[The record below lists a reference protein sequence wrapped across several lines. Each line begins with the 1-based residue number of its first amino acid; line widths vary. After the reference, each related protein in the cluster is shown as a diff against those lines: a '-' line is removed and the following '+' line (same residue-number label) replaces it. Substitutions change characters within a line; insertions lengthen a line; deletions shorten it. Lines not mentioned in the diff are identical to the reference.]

1 MDIVEVIKKVRR
13 IRAKLPGIPSNLID
27 TSLDPVPPYEG
38 KGSVKL
44 IIIGQDPTVRK
55 ASQRGKIKCT
65 LNLDKKGVLKTYIES
80 ICLGLDLSLD
90 NVYATNVF
98 KYFYDTPP
106 SDTPEVL
113 KAHLDP
119 NLKLLKKELAAFKSC
134 PIITLGEPVLRLL
147 AGDKKKVRNYWNY
160 DKKCGFNHV
169 VYYDNKL
176 DRCFFPFPHQPSM
189 RKDFYK
195 TNFDNY
201 LDYVKE
207 NIKTTF

>member
-1 MDIVEVIKKVRR
+1 MDTVDVIKKVRK
-13 IRAKLPGIPSNLID
+13 ICAKLPEIPSNLID

-38 KGSVKL
+38 KGPIKL
-44 IIIGQDPTVRK
+44 IIIGQDPTIKDEEGR
-55 ASQRGKIKCT
+55 RKIKYA
-65 LNLDKKGVLKTYIES
+65 LNLCEEGNLRNYINK
-80 ICLGLDLSLD
+80 ICEGLDLSL
-90 NVYATNVF
+90 NNIYATNVF
-98 KYFYDTPP
+98 KYFYSRPP
-106 SDTPEVL
+106 ADSMEVL

-119 NLKLLKKELAAFKSC
+119 NLELLKKELAAFKDC

-176 DRCFFPFPHQPSM
+176 NRCFFPFPHQPSM
-189 RKDFYK
+189 RKVFYK